1 MMFWAPSDKACLKS
15 GVHNINAQQGGLM
28 AADARSGRC
37 ILYAGAAYIIQS
49 SKYPKYNIQSS
60 PPKYPSRSDG
70 WIPSRTPMQWHKS
83 RDVDICRDLG
93 VRSLKLLLELR
104 TYFKKRSVEL
114 CVKMFLAALIY
125 LYDQLKVLLLNE
137 CVTAAWKCF
146 GCIRLNLSSPV
157 VLSLSLS
164 LGGTV
169 HRGWWWWLYANGDGG
184 GAGGGAG
191 GGNDQ
196 NISSRQGWWIVMIE
210 IVIIATM
217 IKR

>member
-83 RDVDICRDLG
+83 GDVDVCRDLG
-93 VRSLKLLLELR
+93 VRSLKLLFELS
-104 TYFKKRSVEL
+104 TYTFCKIKKCGIICQNVRCSSHISIRPVTGSL
-114 CVKMFLAALIY
+114 VKRMCDSSLKMFWLHST
-125 LYDQLKVLLLNE
+125 QFVFSR
-137 CVTAAWKCF
+137 CF
-146 GCIRLNLSSPV
+146 V
-157 VLSLSLS
+157 SLSRRDSAPGL
-164 LGGTV
+164 
-169 HRGWWWWLYANGDGG
+169 
-184 GAGGGAG
+184 
-191 GGNDQ
+191 
-196 NISSRQGWWIVMIE
+196 VMMAIC
-210 IVIIATM
+210 
-217 IKR
+217 

>member
-83 RDVDICRDLG
+83 RVVDVCRDLG
-93 VRSLKLLLELR
+93 VRSLKLLFELS
-104 TYFKKRSVEL
+104 TYFLQNKEVWNYVHCSSHISIRPV
-114 CVKMFLAALIY
+114 
-125 LYDQLKVLLLNE
+125 KVLLLNE

-164 LGGTV
+164 QRHSAPGL
-169 HRGWWWWLYANGDGG
+169 
-184 GAGGGAG
+184 
-191 GGNDQ
+191 
-196 NISSRQGWWIVMIE
+196 VMMAIC
-210 IVIIATM
+210 
-217 IKR
+217 